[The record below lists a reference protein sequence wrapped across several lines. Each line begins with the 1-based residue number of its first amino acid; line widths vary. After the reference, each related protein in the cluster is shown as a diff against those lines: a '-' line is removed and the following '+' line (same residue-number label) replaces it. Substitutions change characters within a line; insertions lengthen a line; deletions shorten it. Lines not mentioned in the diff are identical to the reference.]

1 MISCEDLNYSTS
13 DFASSE
19 EKMLKRLKKIDT
31 IMGKKIILQRQ
42 RENLKTFEGIMLEV
56 LSKFKD
62 VT

>member
-1 MISCEDLNYSTS
+1 
-13 DFASSE
+13 
-19 EKMLKRLKKIDT
+19 MLKRLKKIDT
-31 IMGKKIILQRQ
+31 IMGKKNILQRQ